1 MEAQKS
7 TTSALPSSQPS
18 VSETPT
24 VTTTSTPRP
33 PPDTDGEDEAPS
45 DAEDE
50 DEMDVDGVE
59 GGEDEEVKAP
69 TLTKQ
74 ILKRW
79 QKAILEVSLIIVIY
93 S

>member
-1 MEAQKS
+1 MKAQKS

-50 DEMDVDGVE
+50 DEMDVDGE
-59 GGEDEEVKAP
+59 LPTSKA
-69 TLTKQ
+69 TAS
-74 ILKRW
+74 KRYET
-79 QKAILEVSLIIVIY
+79 QKCLGSLHF
-93 S
+93 

>member
-1 MEAQKS
+1 MKAQKS

-24 VTTTSTPRP
+24 VTTSTPRP

-50 DEMDVDGVE
+50 DEVDGDGE
-59 GGEDEEVKAP
+59 LPTSKATASKRYETQKCLGG
-69 TLTKQ
+69 LHF
-74 ILKRW
+74 
-79 QKAILEVSLIIVIY
+79 
-93 S
+93 